1 MKKKAFFKTFA
12 GETILL
18 LLTLVMLIPVYYFMI
33 GAFKGRMDIV
43 KFPLEINWEMIKK
56 VGLSNFTYAF
66 EKIKML
72 QALKNT
78 GTITITALAIVVICG
93 SLAGFVIARV
103 DRKIFRVYYTVLIA
117 LMVVPF
123 IGCVIPIVIQSTQLG
138 TYNTLWGA
146 ILIQAAW
153 NLPFAVFL
161 YAGFMKA
168 LPKELEEAAYID
180 GCSMIGT
187 YFKIFLPLLAPVTAT
202 CCIRAGVGMW
212 NDYLV
217 SNSLLNAA
225 KMPTLMV
232 GVNMFFG
239 ARKTEYGYAFAAII
253 LASLPIILLFLFLQ
267 KYFIKGLAAGAVKG

>member
-103 DRKIFRVYYTVLIA
+103 DRKIFRVFYTVLIA

-123 IGCVIPIVIQSTQLG
+123 IGCVIPIVIQSTQ
-138 TYNTLWGA
+138 
-146 ILIQAAW
+146 
-153 NLPFAVFL
+153 
-161 YAGFMKA
+161 
-168 LPKELEEAAYID
+168 
-180 GCSMIGT
+180 IG
-187 YFKIFLPLLAPVTAT
+187 
-202 CCIRAGVGMW
+202 RAHV
-212 NDYLV
+212 
-217 SNSLLNAA
+217 
-225 KMPTLMV
+225 
-232 GVNMFFG
+232 
-239 ARKTEYGYAFAAII
+239 
-253 LASLPIILLFLFLQ
+253 
-267 KYFIKGLAAGAVKG
+267 